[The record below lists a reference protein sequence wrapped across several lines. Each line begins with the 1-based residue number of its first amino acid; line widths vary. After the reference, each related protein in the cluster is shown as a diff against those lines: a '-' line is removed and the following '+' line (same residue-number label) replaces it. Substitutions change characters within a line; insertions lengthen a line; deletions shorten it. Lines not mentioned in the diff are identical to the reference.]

1 MRNIALGAATAAIV
15 ALAGQAAHAAASKW
29 KVDGSHSAVSFKVK
43 HLMVTDARG
52 QITGIDGKVTMDPA
66 DPTKGKV
73 EATIDV
79 ATINTNDEKRDGH
92 LKSPDFF
99 DVANHPKATFKS
111 KKITKA
117 GKSYKVVGDLTLRG
131 VTKEVT
137 LDTKITK
144 PVEAWGK
151 TMVGIHAETTVNRK
165 DFGISWNKD
174 LDKGGLAVG
183 NEVHLTIDLEL
194 HQDDGKTT

>member
-1 MRNIALGAATAAIV
+1 MRNVLVTTAAAGLV
-15 ALAGQAAHAAASKW
+15 ALTGSVAHAAPTTW
-29 KVDGSHSAVSFKVK
+29 KVDTAHSAVAFKVK

-52 QITGIDGKVTMDPA
+52 QITGVDGKVTLDPQN
-66 DPTKGKV
+66 PTTGSV

-79 ATINTNDEKRDGH
+79 ATVNTGDAKRDEH
-92 LKSPDFF
+92 LRSADFF
-99 DVANHPKATFKS
+99 DVAKFPKATFKS

-117 GKSYKVVGDLTLRG
+117 GKSYEVVGDLTLHG

-137 LDTKITK
+137 LTTQISK

-151 TMVGIHAETTVNRK
+151 KMVGIHAETTIDRK

-174 LDKGGLAVG
+174 LDKGGVAVG
-183 NEVHLTIDLEL
+183 NDVHLTIDLEL
-194 HQDDGKTT
+194 HAEDGQAT